1 MASEGQSACDIAREN
16 TSRVMAKIDSQIPL
30 YVKMQ
35 SDMYRRYRQMVD
47 DLLEAGY
54 ALERTGLEVPF
65 RSEYARLAASTAS
78 RVYSNTLLAQ
88 LNVYGEFLK
97 WYVQAN
103 RQNMRASEK
112 AFRRFIRSLETKKGG
127 GQVDPSRGKQRKDTT
142 RKARPSRRPRR
153 AAST

>member
-1 MASEGQSACDIAREN
+1 MAGEEQSVYDIAREN
-16 TSRVMAKIDSQIPL
+16 TSKVMAKIDSQIPF

-54 ALERTGLEVPF
+54 ALERIGLEVPF
-65 RSEYARLAASTAS
+65 RGEYGRLATSTAA
-78 RVYSNTLLAQ
+78 RVYSGTVLAQ
-88 LNVYGEFLK
+88 LDVYGEFLK

-112 AFRRFIRSLETKKGG
+112 VFRRFIRSLEGRKGG
-127 GQVDPSRGKQRKDTT
+127 GQTDPSRGGQRKDAA
-142 RKARPSRRPRR
+142 RKARPSRRPGR
-153 AAST
+153 ATTK

>member
-16 TSRVMAKIDSQIPL
+16 ASRVMAKIDSQIPL

-54 ALERTGLEVPF
+54 ALERAGLEVPF
-65 RSEYARLAASTAS
+65 RSEYARLAASMAT
-78 RVYSNTLLAQ
+78 RVYSNTILAQ

-103 RQNMRASEK
+103 RQNMRVSEK
-112 AFRRFIRSLETKKGG
+112 AFRRFIRSLEAGKGA
-127 GQVDPSRGKQRKDTT
+127 GQVDSSRSEQQKDAAG
-142 RKARPSRRPRR
+142 KARPSRRPRR
-153 AAST
+153 VASK